1 MNKLFSAE
9 KLIRFN
15 KSRTHS
21 TKATVM
27 SRKPWGKPT
36 ESELAILQV
45 LWRLGPVSVREVHEQ
60 LQSALQNTGYTTTLK
75 LMQLMHGK
83 GLVIRDET
91 LRAHIYAAAMPKTQ
105 IDRSLLD
112 DLTARLFGGSSQ
124 RLVLQALGAGQ
135 PATRSE
141 LDEIRALLDQMEKK
155 L

>member
-1 MNKLFSAE
+1 
-9 KLIRFN
+9 
-15 KSRTHS
+15 
-21 TKATVM
+21 M
-27 SRKPWGKPT
+27 SRKPWCKPT

-45 LWRLGPVSVREVHEQ
+45 LWRLGPVSVRGVHEQ

-75 LMQLMHGK
+75 MMQLMHGK

-124 RLVLQALGAGQ
+124 KLVLQALGLAQ
-135 PATRSE
+135 PASRSE
-141 LDEIRALLDQMEKK
+141 LDEIRALLNQMEQR